1 MTIEP
6 IILVILTGLITGI
19 IGFLFGMWRDK
30 SNHIFNKKLKI
41 YSDIVY
47 EINTYKFLSDSLKK
61 AFEIQDSNLLKF
73 KKQSDEIKNED
84 RSVQNN
90 ESLRILEE
98 SIEDLRASFTKI
110 YSRDSLI
117 KLLAPARLI
126 GTKQI
131 NKEIREYHSLAVEL
145 LHAIEKKEDTDDKMN
160 EMSGCVM
167 RLEQLMR
174 ADLVGFWNRDL
185 SDFVIKKHLEKNS

>member
-6 IILVILTGLITGI
+6 IILVILTGLITGL

-47 EINTYKFLSDSLKK
+47 EINTYKFLSHSLKK
-61 AFEIQDSNLLKF
+61 TFEIQESNLLKF

-90 ESLRILEE
+90 DSLRILEE
-98 SIEDLRASFTKI
+98 SMKDLRASFTI
-110 YSRDSLI
+110 CNSSDSLI

-126 GTKQI
+126 GTNQI
-131 NKEIREYHSLAVEL
+131 NKEIREYYSLAVDL
-145 LHAIEKKEDTDDKMN
+145 LQAIEKKEDTYNKMS
-160 EMSGCVM
+160 ECVM

-185 SDFVIKKHLEKNS
+185 SDFVIKKHLEKHSR